1 MTLFSNLFFINY
13 HELVLDLTRRLFDDR
28 MMSINIKG
36 EIE

>member
-1 MTLFSNLFFINY
+1 
-13 HELVLDLTRRLFDDR
+13 VLDLTRRLFDDR